1 MTIDRLGPVDP
12 VAKLNKTHKAERT
25 EKTGK
30 ADSINLSSEARKSE
44 ILFAIAEEVK
54 ATPDIRMDKVEAA
67 RARLKDPAYM
77 DKALNAVAGSIVD
90 LFGV

>member
-12 VAKLNKTHKAERT
+12 VAKLNKTHKAEKP
-25 EKTGK
+25 ESAGK
-30 ADSINLSSEARKSE
+30 ADSISLSSEAIKSE

-67 RARLKDPAYM
+67 RARINDPAYM
-77 DKALNAVAGSIVD
+77 DKALDQVAGRIVD